1 MSYEEK
7 TMLKKNTGE
16 PTPRKPLRL
25 WPGVVAAV
33 LCLVRYVVPIVVPDA
48 LLFAMI
54 GGAIGVLAIV
64 VWWLL
69 FSRAPWLER
78 VGTIVLMI
86 VALFATPR
94 FLHESVA
101 KGNMGFQFY
110 LYAIPALSLAFVVWA
125 VASRRLSDGLRRA
138 TMVATILLA
147 CGAWTLVRSKG
158 ITGEGTAEFAWR
170 WAETPEEQLLAQAGD
185 EPLDS
190 ARGKPFDSAQDRP
203 TALPTA
209 QVAVKAPDTTRT
221 SDEPAV
227 LASTPTTSKTSK
239 ERLVAKTSDRP
250 AALATAPAAA
260 KTEAEWPGFRGRE
273 RDGIIRGVRIETNWS
288 ASPPVELWRR
298 PIGPGVSSFAVRGDL
313 FYTHEQRGDDEV
325 VACYNVTTGEPVW
338 MHRDAARFW
347 DAHVGTGPRATPAL
361 RDGRVYTFGA
371 TGILNALD
379 ANDGAVLWSRNAAS
393 DTDAK
398 LPTWGFV
405 SSPLVANDLVIVH
418 AGKLVAYEL
427 ATGNPRWFGPAK
439 RGSYSSPH
447 LLTIDGVPQ
456 IVLLNHAGATS
467 LAPVDGKLLWEHPW
481 PGIGIVQ
488 PLVTADGDFLIS
500 MIDSMAAPIG
510 MQRIAVANGPG
521 GWTVEKRWSSTALKP
536 SFSPIVVHQGHAF
549 GFDGSILA
557 CIDVADGKRKW
568 KGGRYGSGQL
578 VLLPDQDLL
587 LVLSEK
593 GELALVAATPE
604 QFKELARFPA
614 IDGKTWNYPVLVGDV
629 LLVRNGQEMAAFRLS
644 LVRS

>member
-1 MSYEEK
+1 
-7 TMLKKNTGE
+7 MLKTKTNESTL
-16 PTPRKPLRL
+16 RKPLRL
-25 WPGVVAAV
+25 WPGVIAAV
-33 LCLVRYVVPIVVPDA
+33 LCLIRYVVPIIVPEA
-48 LLFAMI
+48 ILFSMLC
-54 GGAIGVLAIV
+54 GAAGVLVMIL
-64 VWWLL
+64 WWLF
-69 FSRAPWLER
+69 FSRALWFER
-78 VGTIVLMI
+78 VGAIVLMI
-86 VALFATPR
+86 VALFATPS

-110 LYAIPALSLAFVVWA
+110 LYAIPALGLAFTVWA
-125 VASRRLSDGLRRA
+125 VASRRLPDGLRRVS
-138 TMVATILLA
+138 MVATIFLA
-147 CGAWTLVRSKG
+147 CGVWTLVRSKG
-158 ITGEGTAEFAWR
+158 ITGDGAPEFAWR
-170 WAETPEEQLLAQAGD
+170 WVKTPEERLLAQGKPVALPLGPPAVETSAQRPMTQTGD
-185 EPLDS
+185 QPLDS
-190 ARGKPFDSAQDRP
+190 AQGR
-203 TALPTA
+203 
-209 QVAVKAPDTTRT
+209 
-221 SDEPAV
+221 PAV
-227 LASTPTTSKTSK
+227 SP
-239 ERLVAKTSDRP
+239 
-250 AALATAPAAA
+250 TAPARMERPKAQLQTPASAEPATPSAA
-260 KTEAEWPGFRGRE
+260 PAAVEMAADWPGFRGRE
-273 RDGIIRGVRIETNWS
+273 RDGIIRGMRIDADWS

-298 PIGPGVSSFAVRGDL
+298 PVGPGVSSFAVRGDL

-338 MHRDAARFW
+338 MHRDSARFW
-347 DAHVGTGPRATPAL
+347 DSHVGAGPRATPAL
-361 RDGRVYTFGA
+361 SPDGRGVYTFGA

-379 ANDGAVLWSRNAAS
+379 ADNGAVVWSRNAAS
-393 DTDAK
+393 VTEVK

-405 SSPLVANDLVIVH
+405 SSPLVVNDLVIVH

-447 LLTIDGVPQ
+447 LLTLAGVPQ
-456 IVLLNHAGATS
+456 IFLLSHAGAIS
-467 LAPVDGKLLWEHPW
+467 LAPVDGKVLWEHAW
-481 PGIGIVQ
+481 PGLGIVQ
-488 PLVTADGDFLIS
+488 PAMIPNSRDDLLIS

-536 SFSPIVVHQGHAF
+536 SFSPFVVHQGHAF

-557 CIDVADGKRKW
+557 CIDVEDGKRKW

-587 LVLSEK
+587 LVLSEQ

-614 IDGKTWNYPVLVGDV
+614 IKGKTWNYPVLVGDV

-644 LVRS
+644 RVRS